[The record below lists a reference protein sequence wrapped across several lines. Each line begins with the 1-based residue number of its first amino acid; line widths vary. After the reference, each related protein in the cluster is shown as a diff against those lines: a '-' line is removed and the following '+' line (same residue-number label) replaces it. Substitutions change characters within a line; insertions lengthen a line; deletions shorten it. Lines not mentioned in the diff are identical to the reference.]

1 MPAKLLKEDFLF
13 YLKKNLE
20 KVGLGRGGGDRSY
33 GDSRAKQ
40 IAV

>member
-20 KVGLGRGGGDRSY
+20 KVGLGRGGGIDPMGTVGQS
-33 GDSRAKQ
+33 K
-40 IAV
+40 

>member
-20 KVGLGRGGGDRSY
+20 KVGLGREGGGGGIDPMGTVGQS
-33 GDSRAKQ
+33 K
-40 IAV
+40 